1 MAVKPAVSKLVKGL
15 ADKHDG
21 LLISILEDV
30 QDHYN
35 YLPEDVLREVAKQLD
50 IPLRDVY
57 GVATFYHAFSLKPRG
72 KHCLTVCLGTACHVN
87 GGARIVDELSRE
99 LAIKPG
105 ETTNDKIFTLETVNC
120 VGACALGPVVLLDGK
135 PHGKMT
141 PSKTATLLKG
151 YKEKST

>member
-1 MAVKPAVSKLVKGL
+1 MAVSKLVKDL
-15 ADKHDG
+15 AAKHNG
-21 LLISILEDV
+21 LLISVLEDL
-30 QDHYN
+30 QDAEGF
-35 YLPEDVLREVAKQLD
+35 LSEEALREVAKQLD

-57 GVATFYHAFSLKPRG
+57 GVATFYHAFSLRPRG

-105 ETTNDKIFTLETVNC
+105 ETTDDKLFTLETVNC

-141 PSKTATLLKG
+141 PSKTATMLKG
-151 YKEKST
+151 YKGKST

>member
-1 MAVKPAVSKLVKGL
+1 MAVKPAVSKLVKDL

-72 KHCLTVCLGTACHVN
+72 KHCLTVCLGTACHVR
-87 GGARIVDELSRE
+87 GGARNAEALSRE
-99 LAIKPG
+99 LNIQPG
-105 ETTNDKIFTLETVNC
+105 ETTVDKQFTFETVNC

-135 PHGKMT
+135 AQGRMT
-141 PSKTATLLKG
+141 TTSTTLLVKKYRG
-151 YKEKST
+151 KK